1 MYSAM
6 LLCIGMPHISS
17 KADVCKAQQ
26 LRIAGPCA
34 PYLESGLRLIPMCVL
49 SSRCSV
55 CVEAIHSK
63 KVTSLAVA
71 ATLPH
76 AKVLT
81 ASDRC
86 HRG

>member
-1 MYSAM
+1 MYSAI

-26 LRIAGPCA
+26 LHIAGPCA

-49 SSRCSV
+49 SSRRSV

-71 ATLPH
+71 VALSH

-86 HRG
+86 HRV